1 MVYVDGMRFEQL
13 RSGYAPSVGGEWIL
27 LRSEQRLKLAL
38 TEKAKESG
46 TPGMSRKYP
55 VLTMVARNLPNGST
69 VISAAILGLSILACS
84 LALHA
89 SQNPASSNNPPGL
102 NQQSTVRDLIERGEF
117 SQAQDLLS
125 QQILRGSDLFSAYF
139 WLGNLELRR
148 GRTFASIRAY
158 RQAEALQPQNGEI
171 HRLLASDYFLLNQRK
186 LFKEEIQEALAVNPD
201 DQQAYY
207 LAGRFAYEVETNY
220 AVAVDD
226 LSKASRLNPAD
237 SKAHYYLALS
247 YGRLN
252 RPDEAQREFV
262 RACESVESEKY
273 TAPFR
278 GLAEILLEKGNA
290 ASALQ
295 YLERAL
301 RIDPDDAE
309 SHYLEA
315 KAFLQ
320 LGQTEE
326 AIAALKRSVS
336 LDPSYAEPE
345 YLLGITYAKHGQQ
358 ALAQQAMARF
368 RQIQEEYGRD

>member
-1 MVYVDGMRFEQL
+1 MG
-13 RSGYAPSVGGEWIL
+13 GWAPPEGGEWIL
-27 LRSEQRLKLAL
+27 LRLEQRLKLAL
-38 TEKAKESG
+38 TERAKEAA
-46 TPGMSRKYP
+46 TPGMSRHYP
-55 VLTMVARNLPNGST
+55 VLSTVARHVPRGST
-69 VISAAILGLSILACS
+69 VICAAILGLSILAAS

-89 SQNPASSNNPPGL
+89 TENPAPSNNPLGQD
-102 NQQSTVRDLIERGEF
+102 QQSTVRDLIERGQF

-125 QQILRGSDLFSAYF
+125 QQILAGSGLFSAYF
-139 WLGNLELRR
+139 WLGHLELRR
-148 GRTFASIRAY
+148 GRTFASVRAY
-158 RQAEALQPQNGEI
+158 RQAEALRPRNGEI

-186 LFKEEIQEALAVNPD
+186 LFKEEIQEALAVDPA

-207 LAGRFAYEVETNY
+207 LAGRFAYEVEMNFAA
-220 AVAVDD
+220 AVND

-237 SKAHYYLALS
+237 SKARYYLALS

-252 RPDEAQREFV
+252 KPDKAQSEFAQ
-262 RACESVESEKY
+262 ACESVESAQEKY
-273 TAPFR
+273 PAPFR
-278 GLAEILLEKGNA
+278 GIAEILLEKGDP

-295 YLERAL
+295 YLQRAL

-326 AIAALKRSVS
+326 AIAALKRSAS

>member
-1 MVYVDGMRFEQL
+1 
-13 RSGYAPSVGGEWIL
+13 
-27 LRSEQRLKLAL
+27 
-38 TEKAKESG
+38 
-46 TPGMSRKYP
+46 MSRHYP
-55 VLTMVARNLPNGST
+55 ILSTVARHVTREAS
-69 VISAAILGLSILACS
+69 VIGAAILGLSILAVS
-84 LALHA
+84 LAVQA
-89 SQNPASSNNPPGL
+89 AQNPTASSIPPG
-102 NQQSTVRDLIERGEF
+102 QDQEATVRDLIERGQF
-117 SQAQDLLS
+117 SQAQELLS
-125 QQILRGSDLFSAYF
+125 QQILRGPDLFSAYF

-186 LFKEEIQEALAVNPD
+186 LFKEEIQEALAVDPD

-207 LAGRFAYEVETNY
+207 LAGRFAYEVEMNY
-220 AVAVDD
+220 AAAVDD

-237 SKAHYYLALS
+237 SKARYYLALS

-252 RPDEAQREFV
+252 EPNKAQSEYA
-262 RACESVESEKY
+262 RACESVESAQEKY
-273 TAPFR
+273 PAPFR
-278 GLAEILLEKGNA
+278 GIAEILLEKSDP
-290 ASALQ
+290 ASAFQ
-295 YLERAL
+295 YLQRAL

-309 SHYLEA
+309 SQYLEA

-326 AIAALKRSVS
+326 AVAALKRSTS

-345 YLLGITYAKHGQQ
+345 YLLGITYAKHGQP